1 VIQPVRLYTQTG
13 APPPIRAPCVT
24 CPSISLRSLPP
35 HDAVSVT
42 KLTAGILTGL
52 ALLQAISVFGG
63 TKTATHA
70 ERQRQSHIG
79 QEDKRLAEL
88 LDQLGPKAACV
99 LFHCTDDAAGHV
111 VATQASKRVG
121 NNSQYSHVE
130 FLAVLKRLG
139 GEYDWVR
146 PVVAEPTPKVKKHRK
161 GRP

>member
-1 VIQPVRLYTQTG
+1 
-13 APPPIRAPCVT
+13 
-24 CPSISLRSLPP
+24 
-35 HDAVSVT
+35 
-42 KLTAGILTGL
+42 LTAGILTGL
-52 ALLQAISVFGG
+52 GLLQAISVFGG

-70 ERQRQSHIG
+70 ERQRQSHVG
-79 QEDKRLAEL
+79 QEDERLAEL

-130 FLAVLKRLG
+130 FLAVLNRLG

-146 PVVAEPTPKVKKHRK
+146 PVVAEPTPRVKKRRK
-161 GRP
+161 GST